1 MCVKTNQWT
10 KVNLRFLSKQT
21 EVVLHLIFVQDL
33 PDEVTIGEDL
43 SKVVWLC
50 ENGSTFNQ
58 MVNVVQFKIL
68 LVKVVQGG
76 LVCVRVYICEILMS

>member
-1 MCVKTNQWT
+1 MCVKTNHWT

-58 MVNVVQFKIL
+58 MVI
-68 LVKVVQGG
+68 
-76 LVCVRVYICEILMS
+76 

>member
-1 MCVKTNQWT
+1 MCVKTNHWT
-10 KVNLRFLSKQT
+10 KANLRFLSKQT

-58 MVNVVQFKIL
+58 MVI
-68 LVKVVQGG
+68 
-76 LVCVRVYICEILMS
+76 

>member
-1 MCVKTNQWT
+1 MCVQTNHWT

-50 ENGSTFNQ
+50 ENGSTVNQ
-58 MVNVVQFKIL
+58 MVI
-68 LVKVVQGG
+68 
-76 LVCVRVYICEILMS
+76 

>member
-1 MCVKTNQWT
+1 MCVKTNHWP

-58 MVNVVQFKIL
+58 MVT
-68 LVKVVQGG
+68 
-76 LVCVRVYICEILMS
+76 